1 MEYKK
6 IPFAAG
12 IQVLNRFNASD
23 EAKALIND
31 EMSVTNSIQTLSE
44 HELNFDLIQFLAHA
58 LPVRECIWWASLC
71 LHKRHDDWNAS
82 QLQCIS
88 LAKQWVQSPSEELRR
103 KAELFATRLQ
113 LNCGPSWLAQAVFW
127 NGAGSI
133 VTPDL
138 PVVLPDPNLYAKAAA
153 GAVNHAA
160 ALPVWDNSALYYQY
174 ALDTALKI
182 AQGYNPE
189 E

>member
-71 LHKRHDDWNAS
+71 LHKRHDDWNAN
-82 QLQCIS
+82 QGTYTHARARIS
-88 LAKQWVQSPSEELRR
+88 LFR
-103 KAELFATRLQ
+103 TR
-113 LNCGPSWLAQAVFW
+113 CFFFTHRTRP
-127 NGAGSI
+127 
-133 VTPDL
+133 
-138 PVVLPDPNLYAKAAA
+138 AA
-153 GAVNHAA
+153 
-160 ALPVWDNSALYYQY
+160 
-174 ALDTALKI
+174 
-182 AQGYNPE
+182 
-189 E
+189 